1 MIMNEKNGEN
11 DMTGAAPL
19 PPVNAEKRW
28 FSYTDL
34 AVRYDVSTRTI
45 RRDVDAGKLPE
56 PDRFRGCL
64 RFDLLKVD
72 AARQARK
79 EN

>member
-1 MIMNEKNGEN
+1 MIIEGKKGEN
-11 DMTGAAPL
+11 AMTEAALL
-19 PPVNAEKRW
+19 PPVSAEKRW
-28 FSYTDL
+28 FSYADL
-34 AVRYDVSTRTI
+34 AARFDVSTRTI
-45 RRDVDAGKLPE
+45 RRDVDARKLPE

-72 AARQARK
+72 AARQAQK

>member
-1 MIMNEKNGEN
+1 MQQNKGEN
-11 DMTGAAPL
+11 DMTGAASL

-34 AVRYDVSTRTI
+34 AVRYDVSTRTL
-45 RRDVDAGKLPE
+45 RRDVDAGILPK

-79 EN
+79 ES